1 MKIIKK
7 SIALVLCIVALFSVA
22 SASATAANKLS
33 CPEKFAV
40 TAVSSDAVKLSWT
53 GCENVSGY
61 RIYSYQNNK
70 WKIVKETTGTTVVIS
85 GLLASNNYI
94 FAIRSAKFSGGR
106 LYLSDDNKMVSVRTK
121 GLAAPV
127 ISGASNE
134 STIRVSWN
142 RIPGAKGYAVYAYLS
157 GAWKLVSVT
166 ANTSVSYGGLRAGS
180 SYIFGVTGVTEVNG
194 KYVKGPASNFLKVS
208 TTDPNKVKVA
218 CTGVSD
224 NAIRISWTKA
234 ASATGYRIYG
244 FLDGTWKAV
253 KDIMDANVLSH
264 TFKNLSS
271 DTSYNLR
278 VRAFRLSGSGVKWY
292 EPSNVCTA
300 TTNPGILDLYVYRTD
315 SLKDEFNKS
324 RYTFSY
330 TVEDE
335 KYGNIS
341 VRISKDANKYR
352 LDSKVAQI
360 PYALLNDEN
369 GEGFIILDESKSY
382 IKVPSVLN
390 GVFDIS
396 DIMENFFPDD
406 NWEGEASATT
416 FNSQK
421 VVCESFTNVSR
432 TKMLKFYYKTGR
444 LVGIDEIGLG
454 GLEERAV
461 VNSIEPSVQNGIF
474 EIPEN
479 YNRLFI
485 GGIEDLGLIV
495 NQYIT
500 L

>member
-1 MKIIKK
+1 MKNIKK

-22 SASATAANKLS
+22 SASAVAANKLS

-94 FAIRSAKFSGGR
+94 FAIRSAKFSGGK

-127 ISGASNE
+127 ISGTSNE
-134 STIRVSWN
+134 SAIRVSWN

-218 CTGVSD
+218 CTAVSD
-224 NAIRISWTKA
+224 SAIRINWTKA
-234 ASATGYRIYG
+234 ASANGYRIYALLG
-244 FLDGTWKAV
+244 GTWKAV

-264 TFKNLSS
+264 TFRNIAS
-271 DTSYNLR
+271 DTTYKLR
-278 VRAFRLSGSGVKWY
+278 VRAFRFDGLQVRWF
-292 EPSNVCTA
+292 EPSEICVA
-300 TTNPGILDLYVYRTD
+300 TTNPGMLDLYVYRTS
-315 SLKDEFNKS
+315 SLKETFSKEN
-324 RYTFSY
+324 YTFSY
-330 TVEDE
+330 TVKDD
-335 KYGNIS
+335 KYGDIS
-341 VRISKDANKYR
+341 VKISKNGNKYR
-352 LDSKVAQI
+352 LDSQVAKI
-360 PYALLNDEN
+360 PYVLLNDEN
-369 GEGFIILDESKSY
+369 GDNFIILDESKSY
-382 IKVPSVLN
+382 IKVPGILSST
-390 GVFDIS
+390 FDVS
-396 DIMENFFPDD
+396 EVMENFFPEDS
-406 NWEGEASATT
+406 WTSEASVAT

-421 VVCESFTNVSR
+421 VVCESFKNPSR
-432 TKMLKFYYKTGR
+432 TKMLRFYYKTGK
-444 LVGIDEIGLG
+444 LVGIDEVGLL
-454 GLEERAV
+454 GLEERALV
-461 VNSIEPSVQNGIF
+461 RSIESYSQNGIF
-474 EIPEN
+474 TIPEG
-479 YNRLFI
+479 YNRLFF
-485 GGIEDLGLIV
+485 GGVDDMELIV
-495 NQYIT
+495 NQFAS
-500 L
+500 